1 MATLVETLAKAYHLD
16 QVHAD
21 RASAIAHVIEHH
33 VAADDAGVAEMRA
46 KRDALEAFLR
56 HPKSAGRC
64 HISKIHFELL
74 DAALR

>member
-21 RASAIAHVIEHH
+21 RASAIANVREHH
-33 VAADDAGVAEMRA
+33 AAADDAGVAEMKSKHDQLA
-46 KRDALEAFLR
+46 AFLR
-56 HPKSAGRC
+56 HPKSNGRC

-74 DAALR
+74 ASVLG